1 MNEIEISGRVL
12 LELVTGANVA
22 TAHPRENRAHL
33 TGVHVRAGS
42 GELRAAG
49 TNGIKLAIGTYDT
62 PTVSANFEMLLAP
75 NSVKLL
81 TAWLKNL
88 VKEYGNKGL
97 NSIPVTLNNSTVNY
111 CGDVFNLELLATSWP
126 NIDTIVPSEFAPADY
141 TAPAQ
146 GFSADILADIAK
158 IPNTNKERQINLRI
172 AHNMRPSMASWVND
186 TGVAWRYV
194 MMPRPHDR
202 IKDIA

>member
-22 TAHPRENRAHL
+22 TAHPRELRAHL

-49 TNGIKLAIGTYDT
+49 TNGIKLAIGTYDM

-75 NSVKLL
+75 NGVKLL
-81 TAWLKNL
+81 TASLKNW
-88 VKEYGNKGL
+88 VKEHGRNKS
-97 NSIPVTLNNSTVNY
+97 NPVTITLDNSTVNY
-111 CGDVFNLELLATSWP
+111 CGHILNLELLATSWP
-126 NIDTIVPSEFAPADY
+126 NIDAIAPAEFAPADY
-141 TAPAQ
+141 MAPAQ

-158 IPNTNKERQINLRI
+158 IPNTNKEHQVNLRI